1 MHVRSCLRCG
11 SKWQGPFHLFYG
23 FQRGGLFFFKSVMV
37 WRNRHPCSRNLAG
50 VLGWGAETLEKRK
63 YLLYRGNLWKSLLK
77 YGGVLIFGF

>member
-1 MHVRSCLRCG
+1 MAGTFPPVLRL
-11 SKWQGPFHLFYG
+11 SK
-23 FQRGGLFFFKSVMV
+23 GGLVFFKSVMV